1 VRQVV
6 DGLTEVSLDRRTE
19 PVEGPGWP
27 SPRSYPVRECLLVI
41 LNEEWE
47 HRRFAERDLDALE
60 TPTAW
65 RGRRPHPQGS
75 AVVSGHHHVSPVLPC
90 EAPWRYV
97 RFCRHLTGWQQ
108 PTRAPQNGRP
118 DRQGVHDGAREL
130 TMVVTNGERSPCTRH
145 G

>member
-60 TPTAW
+60 TPTA
-65 RGRRPHPQGS
+65 
-75 AVVSGHHHVSPVLPC
+75 
-90 EAPWRYV
+90 
-97 RFCRHLTGWQQ
+97 
-108 PTRAPQNGRP
+108 
-118 DRQGVHDGAREL
+118 
-130 TMVVTNGERSPCTRH
+130 
-145 G
+145 